1 MIIVMAILFGI
12 PLPITPIQILWINM
26 ITAVALGLTMAFDP
40 APSGI
45 MQRSPRTPGAPVLSP
60 TLFWQIAFVSTIT
73 GLANFG
79 IFQWALSAGHSLE
92 VARTLIVNTLV
103 LTEIIYLIHV
113 RATEGQHHPGIEL
126 TRAVVIGILS
136 VVIAQV
142 LYTYLSILQQLFE
155 STPLTDELLIAPRL
169 VAAIVGVL
177 MQLEYRIR
185 VSRARSHCSPLT

>member
-45 MQRSPRTPGAPVLSP
+45 MQRPPRTPGAPVLSP
-60 TLFWQIAFVSTIT
+60 TLLWQIAFVSTIT
-73 GLANFG
+73 VLANFG

-92 VARTLIVNTLV
+92 VARTLVVNTLV
-103 LTEIIYLIHV
+103 LIEIVYLIHV
-113 RATEGQHHPGIEL
+113 RATEGQQQPRIEL

-142 LYTYLSILQQLFE
+142 LYTYLPVLQQLFE